1 MRGYYGMPGS
11 TSYYSTPDRK
21 FNTHRWENPH
31 KVMTAREWPTAW
43 IGIDGDEAVSEER
56 AF

>member
-1 MRGYYGMPGS
+1 MPGT

-21 FNTHRWENPH
+21 LNTHKWEIPH

-43 IGIDGDEAVSEER
+43 IGIDGDEVVSEELTL
-56 AF
+56 